1 MEILEIAPADLD
13 VEGQLDALA
22 RRYRGAGGAGLQVL
36 NLIGGQAESL
46 LDRLP
51 ENIRA
56 QLDTQTER
64 ALRFA
69 LRTARDSRG
78 IVRDQPG
85 WLNTAL
91 TTAMGAAGGMGG
103 LPSAL
108 AELPVTT
115 TILLR
120 VIQGIATEH
129 GFDPHEEGVEFD
141 CLQVFAAAGPLETDD
156 GTDLAFLSTRMIVTG
171 QALQS
176 LIARVAPRLGVVLGQ
191 KLAAQTVPVLGAVA
205 GAATNY
211 AYTSYY
217 QEMAHVHFGLRRL
230 AISADRDHGELVEA
244 LRERVEPPKVKR
256 A

>member
-1 MEILEIAPADLD
+1 MEILEIPPADLD

-22 RRYRGAGGAGLQVL
+22 QRYRGAGGAGLQLL

-51 ENIRA
+51 ENIRT
-56 QLDTQTER
+56 QLDAQTER
-64 ALRFA
+64 ALRLA

-78 IVRDQPG
+78 VVRDQPG
-85 WLNTAL
+85 WLNTAV

-120 VIQGIATEH
+120 VIQGIAVEH

-141 CLQVFAAAGPLETDD
+141 CLQVFAAAGPLEADD
-156 GTDLAFLSTRMIVTG
+156 GSDLAFISTRMIVTG
-171 QALQS
+171 QALQA

-191 KLAAQTVPVLGAVA
+191 KLAAQSVPVLGAVA

-211 AYTSYY
+211 AYTNYY

-230 AISADRDHGELVEA
+230 AITADRDHAELVEE
-244 LRERVEPPKVKR
+244 LRLRVEPPKVNR